1 MQIAAVVKT
10 KVTWMKT
17 KNRLHVDLE
26 DTEGKTA
33 YVEYDM
39 FAYKY
44 QLNLRSYSGLPD
56 REMLSF
62 VSL

>member
-10 KVTWMKT
+10 KVTWVKT

-26 DTEGKTA
+26 NTEGKTA

-39 FAYKY
+39 FANEYY
-44 QLNLRSYSGLPD
+44 PSLGCYSGLPD
-56 REMLSF
+56 KEMLSF

>member
-1 MQIAAVVKT
+1 
-10 KVTWMKT
+10 MKT

-44 QLNLRSYSGLPD
+44 HLNLRSYSGLPD

>member
-1 MQIAAVVKT
+1 
-10 KVTWMKT
+10 MKT
-17 KNRLHVDLE
+17 KNRPHVDLE

-33 YVEYDM
+33 NVEYDM

-44 QLNLRSYSGLPD
+44 HLSLGSYSSFPD
-56 REMLSF
+56 KEMLSF